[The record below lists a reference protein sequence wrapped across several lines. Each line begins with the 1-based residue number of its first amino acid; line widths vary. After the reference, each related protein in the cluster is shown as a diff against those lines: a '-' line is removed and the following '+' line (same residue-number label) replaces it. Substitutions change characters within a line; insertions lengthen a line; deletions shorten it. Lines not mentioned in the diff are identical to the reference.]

1 MEDPALKARKEREAQ
16 RKNAQDFEF
25 ELNLGELSREKIYKI
40 YHLAFCDTALKNTKR
55 LILRIRNGSE
65 VLVYP
70 TEYIVSDN
78 FTEKVREIIA
88 A

>member
-1 MEDPALKARKEREAQ
+1 MRKERETQ
-16 RKNAQDFEF
+16 RKNAQDFEC
-25 ELNLGELSREKIYKI
+25 ELNLGELNREKIYKI

-55 LILRIRNGSE
+55 LILRIHNGSE

-70 TEYIVSDN
+70 TEYIVGDN